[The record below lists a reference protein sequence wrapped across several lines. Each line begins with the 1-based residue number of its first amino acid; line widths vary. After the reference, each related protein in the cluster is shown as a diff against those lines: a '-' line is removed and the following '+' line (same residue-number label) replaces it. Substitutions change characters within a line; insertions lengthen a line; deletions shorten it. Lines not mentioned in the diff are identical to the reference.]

1 MPDLSPDLLNHFQD
15 LIYRQYSLRFS
26 PSRQIGLEMRLR
38 ERLNNLE
45 LPSYEAYFD
54 LLQNDFEEFDLFI
67 EGITTK
73 ETYFFRLPDQFK
85 ALTKHILPRIEERLS
100 KEVQRLIA
108 EEGWSGAKK
117 MPIRVW
123 SAGCATGE
131 EAYSIAMTIMEGLKY
146 PKAWHTEILA
156 TDISR
161 EALTKARMGFYETS
175 VLKKISSHYQK
186 KYMRICNGGAVM
198 RDAILERMDFR
209 IFNLRHLN
217 DYKGG
222 PCPFIDLDGTREKR
236 DLSELFDM
244 IFCRN
249 VMIYFDFNAQ
259 QQLVDNLYG
268 CLKPGGYLFTGDAE
282 LLRIYKHHF
291 ETLEFEGAYLYQ
303 KPD

>member
-15 LIYRQYSLRFS
+15 LIYKQCSLRFS
-26 PSRQIGLEMRLR
+26 PSRRIGLEMRLR
-38 ERLNNLE
+38 ERLKNLE
-45 LPSYEAYFD
+45 LPSYEDYFH
-54 LLQNDFEEFDLFI
+54 LLQNDFDEFDLLI

-85 ALTKHILPRIEERLS
+85 ALAKHVLPRIEERLA
-100 KEVQRLIA
+100 KDAQRLIT
-108 EEGWSGAKK
+108 EEGWSRARK

-131 EAYSIAMTIMEGLKY
+131 EAYSIAITLMEGLKY
-146 PKAWHTEILA
+146 PKAWNIEILA

-161 EALTKARMGFYETS
+161 EALTKARMGYYETG
-175 VLKKISSHYQK
+175 VLKKIPSHYQK

-198 RDAILERMDFR
+198 RDSLLERTDFR
-209 IFNLRHLN
+209 IFNLSHLN
-217 DYKGG
+217 DYKCG
-222 PCPFIDLDGTREKR
+222 PRPFVGLDGTKEKL
-236 DLSELFDM
+236 DLAERFDM

-249 VMIYFDFNAQ
+249 VMIYFDFAAQ

-291 ETLEFEGAYLYQ
+291 ETLGFEGAYFYQ
-303 KPD
+303 KPS